1 VIAVE
6 EVPFVV
12 REYIRG
18 QQRALLEMRTADYRP
33 TRQDELDDIE
43 TRAVRD
49 HGLYREFVDAIGP
62 EQFVLFCGYEH
73 VAAATSARASN
84 ANRSSEL
91 ARGRAEVDA
100 GLARMQRVLE
110 DAKAEGKTSL
120 TREEFWRRHQALG
133 DGK

>member
-1 VIAVE
+1 MSIRHRNIRARVE
-6 EVPFVV
+6 
-12 REYIRG
+12 RE
-18 QQRALLEMRTADYRP
+18 QQ
-33 TRQDELDDIE
+33 
-43 TRAVRD
+43 
-49 HGLYREFVDAIGP
+49 
-62 EQFVLFCGYEH
+62 
-73 VAAATSARASN
+73 
-84 ANRSSEL
+84 L

>member
-62 EQFVLFCGYEH
+62 EQFVLFCGY
-73 VAAATSARASN
+73 VRARARAVSTTLC
-84 ANRSSEL
+84 RVTVRGQSML
-91 ARGRAEVDA
+91 APCHFVMFDEFE
-100 GLARMQRVLE
+100 RVQQVF
-110 DAKAEGKTSL
+110 
-120 TREEFWRRHQALG
+120 R
-133 DGK
+133 